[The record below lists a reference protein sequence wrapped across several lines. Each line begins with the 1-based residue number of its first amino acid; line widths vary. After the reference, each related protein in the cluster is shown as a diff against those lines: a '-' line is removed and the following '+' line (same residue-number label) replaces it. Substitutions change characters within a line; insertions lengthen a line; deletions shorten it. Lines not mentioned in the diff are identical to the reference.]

1 METALTELYL
11 SRLCTH
17 IGYIF
22 NNITY
27 LKQALTHR
35 SASSD
40 NNERFEFLGDSL
52 LSAVISRVLFNQ
64 FPEQN
69 EGQLSRLRANLVKGE
84 TLASIA
90 LELNLG
96 DHLILGQ
103 GELKSGGF
111 RRSSILADALEAILA
126 AVFLD
131 SGFDACER
139 VILHLYQT
147 RLEGSMQHLHLKDPK
162 TQLQEYLQ
170 ANKLPLPEYTLT
182 QLVEKEQEPTF
193 YVTCNVPQIKHSGKG
208 HSDTRRKAEQQAA
221 LALLSMLQPTK

>member
-1 METALTELYL
+1 MTELHL
-11 SRLCTH
+11 SRLCRH
-17 IGYIF
+17 IGYVF
-22 NNITY
+22 KNKKY

-64 FPEQN
+64 FPEQS
-69 EGQLSRLRANLVKGE
+69 EGELSRLRANLVKGE

-90 LELNLG
+90 LALNLG
-96 DHLILGQ
+96 EHLILGQ

-131 SGFDACER
+131 GGFDACER

-147 RLEGSMQHLHLKDPK
+147 RLEGSMQHLQLKDPK

-193 YVTCNVPQIKHSGKG
+193 YVTCNVPLIRHSGKG
-208 HSDTRRKAEQQAA
+208 HGETRRKAEQQAA
-221 LALLSMLQPTK
+221 LALLSMLNPTK